1 MKATSATG
9 VTGFV
14 LHTIDGYVFRV
25 YEKDTEA
32 FKDYDLLHFDL
43 EVKIVDED
51 AVFYELDNGKKMLDY
66 SPPTLGIDHG

>member
-25 YEKDTEA
+25 YEKDTKA
-32 FKDYDLLHFDL
+32 FRDYDLNHWDL

-51 AVFYELDNGKKMLDY
+51 AVFYELDNGTNLLDY
-66 SPPTLGIDHG
+66 SPPTLGIDQ